1 MPHRRIKGMDLER
14 KMISVVKNLLRVVE
28 ELAEEHGVS
37 EASQAALE
45 KAKRDAGGL
54 RTRAD
59 EAARE

>member
-1 MPHRRIKGMDLER
+1 MDSER